1 MKPGGTIIPIKAAPA
16 INAAYRPIIKLL
28 CPMILATPWLY
39 DFEPREKTWLK
50 IWKNVPKTRSIAR
63 VSQSF
68 GASALLKSSA
78 ANAGERVKELNAEI
92 TVEIAI
98 VMANCL

>member
-1 MKPGGTIIPIKAAPA
+1 MKPGGTITPIKTAPA
-16 INAAYRPIIKLL
+16 INAAYKPIIKPLW
-28 CPMILATPWLY
+28 PMILATPCAY
-39 DFEPREKTWLK
+39 DLEPREKTPLK
-50 IWKNVPKTRSIAR
+50 VRKNAPSTRSIAR

-68 GASALLKSSA
+68 GASALLKSNA
-78 ANAGERVKELNAEI
+78 ARAGERVRELNAEI